1 MWWQAR
7 QGRGG
12 QVRMPGVRGL
22 KQPQAVAPG
31 WTKGPAAV
39 VLALALAL
47 TACDSGP
54 DRRFAAET
62 VRPADVVERVNAPGS
77 VAAAAQAELTAPAA
91 ATIER
96 LVVDGAKVTPGQV
109 VAQLS
114 SEQVEESLRQA
125 RAALAAASS
134 LGAAVPSLP
143 TDQAVAAL
151 GDVQDQVTATS
162 LAVITSLRSVAG
174 TLPAP
179 QRARLLARLDRT
191 ERQLAA
197 TRRRTSAAV
206 RQAADAVQAQTSA
219 MSRSL
224 EAATAAQRSQAAV
237 AVAAAENQLERL
249 TLRATLAG
257 TVQLGREQT
266 GGGGGLPS
274 LPSLPQGAEQALEGL
289 GGGGGGGQEGP
300 VLRVGSEVDAGQTVA
315 TIYDVA
321 SLNVAAMVDETD
333 VALVRVGQHA
343 AVELD
348 AFPGARLEARV
359 RRVAVAPTQ
368 SAPSAAGGVSYQ
380 VDLALGKELEPAE
393 DGRRT
398 VPRVGMTATAEI
410 EVRHASA
417 ALSVPGSAL
426 VGRGTGQA
434 VYVIEDGR
442 VRLRTVRVAA
452 DGEDRVAIAAGLREG
467 ERVVSRGAERLR
479 DGQTW
484 PGS

>member
-1 MWWQAR
+1 M
-7 QGRGG
+7 
-12 QVRMPGVRGL
+12 
-22 KQPQAVAPG
+22 
-31 WTKGPAAV
+31 V

-47 TACDSGP
+47 AACDSGP
-54 DRRFAAET
+54 DRRFAEET

-219 MSRSL
+219 MSQSL

-289 GGGGGGGQEGP
+289 GGSGGGGQEGP

-359 RRVAVAPTQ
+359 RRVAVAPSTQ
-368 SAPSAAGGVSYQ
+368 TAPSAAGGVSYQ

-426 VGRGTGQA
+426 VGRGSGQA

-442 VRLRTVRVAA
+442 VRLRNVRVAA

>member
-1 MWWQAR
+1 M
-7 QGRGG
+7 
-12 QVRMPGVRGL
+12 VVL
-22 KQPQAVAPG
+22 
-31 WTKGPAAV
+31 
-39 VLALALAL
+39 VLALALA
-47 TACDSGP
+47 ACDSGP

-219 MSRSL
+219 MSQSL

-237 AVAAAENQLERL
+237 AVAAAENQQERL

-359 RRVAVAPTQ
+359 RRVAVAPSTQ
-368 SAPSAAGGVSYQ
+368 TAPSAAGGVSYQ

-393 DGRRT
+393 DGRQT

-426 VGRGTGQA
+426 IGRGSGQA

>member
-1 MWWQAR
+1 M
-7 QGRGG
+7 
-12 QVRMPGVRGL
+12 
-22 KQPQAVAPG
+22 
-31 WTKGPAAV
+31 V

-47 TACDSGP
+47 AACDSGP
-54 DRRFAAET
+54 DRRFAEET

-219 MSRSL
+219 MSQAL

-237 AVAAAENQLERL
+237 AVAAAENQQERL

-359 RRVAVAPTQ
+359 RRVAVAPSTQ
-368 SAPSAAGGVSYQ
+368 TAPSAAGGVSYQ

-410 EVRHASA
+410 EVRQASA

-442 VRLRTVRVAA
+442 VRLRNVRVAA

>member
-1 MWWQAR
+1 M
-7 QGRGG
+7 
-12 QVRMPGVRGL
+12 
-22 KQPQAVAPG
+22 
-31 WTKGPAAV
+31 V

-47 TACDSGP
+47 AACDSGP

-62 VRPADVVERVNAPGS
+62 VRPADVVERINAPGS

-134 LGAAVPSLP
+134 LGTAVPSLP

-219 MSRSL
+219 MSQAL
-224 EAATAAQRSQAAV
+224 EAATAAQRSQAEV

-348 AFPGARLEARV
+348 AFPGARFAARV
-359 RRVAVAPTQ
+359 RRVAVAPSTQ
-368 SAPSAAGGVSYQ
+368 SGSSAAGGVSYQ
-380 VDLALGKELEPAE
+380 VDLALGEESQPAE
-393 DGRRT
+393 DGRRS

-410 EVRHASA
+410 EVRHATN

-426 VGRGTGQA
+426 VGRGSGQA

-442 VRLRTVRVAA
+442 VRLRPVRVAA